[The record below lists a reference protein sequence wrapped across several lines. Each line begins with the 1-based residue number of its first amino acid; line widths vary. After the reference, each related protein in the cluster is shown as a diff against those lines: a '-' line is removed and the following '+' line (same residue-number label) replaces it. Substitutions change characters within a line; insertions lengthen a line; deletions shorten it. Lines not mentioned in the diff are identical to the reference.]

1 MSCLILAQEPIR
13 LSLDLATPTPPT
25 LPAAITLARSNNPK
39 EASSTTEET
48 SFLCCHPILWA
59 TLFLIEKTSSFL
71 SSLPSKNIDTINHE
85 RLIEYINE
93 EGSYNWYNNQGFS

>member
-13 LSLDLATPTPPT
+13 LSLDLATPTPTT

-71 SSLPSKNIDTINHE
+71 LHYRAKT
-85 RLIEYINE
+85 LI
-93 EGSYNWYNNQGFS
+93 Q